1 MQLFQSKLPSVGLT
15 IFSQMTALANQQKAI
30 NLSQGFPDFD
40 GPKPLLDAVGRFIAE
55 GKNQYAPMAG
65 LPELCKAVS
74 DKVFRCYGRKLDAE
88 SEVTITSGATEAIF
102 AAISATVNAGD
113 EVIVFDP
120 AYDSYE
126 PAVTLNGGITVHIP
140 LLPPK
145 FAIDFQ
151 RLQDAITPR
160 TRMIIFNSPHNPTG
174 SVMSSEDLLQL
185 EQLLEG
191 TNILLLSDEV
201 YEHIIFDNQA
211 HQSFNRS
218 PMLAERSFIVSSF
231 GKTYHVT
238 GWKVGYCVAPEALM
252 KEFRKVHQYL
262 TFSTSTPMQAAI
274 AEYMQSDAEHDQN
287 LPIFYQQK
295 RDLMNERLSSS
306 RFGIMPSPGT
316 YFQLLDYT
324 AISDLSD
331 QEFVLWLLKEAG
343 VATIPL
349 SPFYKDG
356 TQTGMVRLCFAKSS
370 DTLEKAA
377 EQLCRI

>member
-1 MQLFQSKLPSVGLT
+1 MDYPSSKLPSVGLT

-65 LPELCKAVS
+65 LPELCQAVS
-74 DKVFRCYGRKLDAE
+74 DKVFRCYGRKLEAE

-126 PAVTLNGGITVHIP
+126 PAVTLNGGTTVHIP
-140 LLPPK
+140 LLPPQ

-151 RLQDAITPR
+151 RLQDAITLR

-201 YEHIIFDNQA
+201 YEHIIFDNQV

-287 LPIFYQQK
+287 LPVFYQQK

>member
-1 MQLFQSKLPSVGLT
+1 MDYPSSKLPSVGLT

-65 LPELCKAVS
+65 LPELCQAVS
-74 DKVFRCYGRKLDAE
+74 DKVFRCYGRKLYAE

-126 PAVTLNGGITVHIP
+126 PAVTLNGGTTVHIP
-140 LLPPK
+140 LLPPQ

-316 YFQLLDYT
+316 YFQLLDYS

>member
-1 MQLFQSKLPSVGLT
+1 M
-15 IFSQMTALANQQKAI
+15 
-30 NLSQGFPDFD
+30 
-40 GPKPLLDAVGRFIAE
+40 
-55 GKNQYAPMAG
+55 
-65 LPELCKAVS
+65 
-74 DKVFRCYGRKLDAE
+74 
-88 SEVTITSGATEAIF
+88 
-102 AAISATVNAGD
+102 
-113 EVIVFDP
+113 
-120 AYDSYE
+120 
-126 PAVTLNGGITVHIP
+126 TLNGGTTVHIP
-140 LLPPK
+140 LLPPQ

-151 RLQDAITPR
+151 RLQDAVTSR

-174 SVMSSEDLLQL
+174 SVMSSGDLLQL

-306 RFGIMPSPGT
+306 RLNRFG
-316 YFQLLDYT
+316 
-324 AISDLSD
+324 
-331 QEFVLWLLKEAG
+331 
-343 VATIPL
+343 
-349 SPFYKDG
+349 
-356 TQTGMVRLCFAKSS
+356 
-370 DTLEKAA
+370 
-377 EQLCRI
+377 